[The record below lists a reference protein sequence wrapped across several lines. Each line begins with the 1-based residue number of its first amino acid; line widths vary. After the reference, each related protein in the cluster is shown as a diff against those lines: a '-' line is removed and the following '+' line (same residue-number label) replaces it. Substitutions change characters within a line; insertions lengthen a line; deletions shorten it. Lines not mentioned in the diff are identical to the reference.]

1 MSSKTR
7 FQIEASVTGMEG
19 VKKLQNSI
27 KQLKKSTLPT
37 SAEITKLRTAAKEL
51 GRQSDLTENDL
62 RTQASVFR
70 ELRANVSLTGTAYKK
85 LTADIQRAER
95 ALEKAAA
102 AGKRSS
108 FSFGK
113 AAKGLG
119 AVAGAGV
126 FGGVE
131 GAAGASLGLVLSGG
145 NPGAALAGGAVGAQL
160 GMGRRQLGEIGIYQ
174 ASLKKQRLALELVIA
189 DTDKYKKAQEFLAES
204 SEKLAIP
211 QDVIVRQF
219 TALTASVVG
228 AGQSVED
235 AQEVFLSIASGIRG
249 TGGSLEDMKA
259 AMTATA
265 QVFSKGK
272 VSAEE
277 LRQQLGERLPGAF
290 TIFASSMKMKPA
302 ELDKALEQGKVTLQD
317 FMGFSKF
324 LFKEYGKN
332 AEILAT
338 SPAAAGDRLATEFS
352 KFKDTFG
359 GFFANIGA
367 SLQDGTTNILKFFNT
382 NQVIIKKYVTDIVN
396 ISVGIGTVFKKVWTD
411 IFGGLGQALV
421 TSFNFIKNQFKKL
434 ADFINGFFQGFKKL
448 WNAFAEAMGH
458 LGLGR
463 LFEVPWISIS
473 DETGDTLKTNLDKVT
488 KPLNDYK
495 KELKELFDKNSGL
508 SIEEVFGT
516 PKFDEFIKKAI
527 EAKEA
532 ANKLNNELDKTGDK
546 INIWQ
551 DMKAG
556 AMAFKNSIV
565 DISKQIQDA
574 TKNAFDR
581 MADSLTE
588 FVMTGKMNF
597 KEFARSVIADIT
609 KIYVKSQIL
618 GMFDFLGN
626 KFGGGKT
633 PVGTQVGNDLGDH
646 LGSLKLIK
654 NAKGNVYAQNG
665 IVPFAKGGIVDGIV
679 NKPTIFPFANGG
691 VGLMGEAG
699 YPEAIIPLK
708 RGRDGKLG
716 VSGGGGTSVVVNV
729 DASGSEVEG
738 SEGDAAALGRA
749 ISAAVTQELINQK
762 RPGGLLSAA

>member
-70 ELRANVSLTGTAYKK
+70 ELRANVSTTGTAYKK

-102 AGKRSS
+102 AGQRSS

-126 FGGVE
+126 FGGAE
-131 GAAGASLGLVLSGG
+131 GALGASLGLVLSGG

-249 TGGSLEDMKA
+249 TGGTLEDMKA

-290 TIFASSMKMKPA
+290 TIFAESMGKTPA
-302 ELDKALEQGKVTLQD
+302 ELDKALEQGKVTLDD
-317 FMGFSKF
+317 FMTFSEELMK
-324 LFKEYGKN
+324 KYGKN
-332 AEILAT
+332 AELLAAG
-338 SPAAAGDRLATEFS
+338 PEAAGDRLAVSLTDLKDNLGELLTPIGAGFQ
-352 KFKDTFG
+352 DTFKIIVDIIDDAVTG
-359 GFFANIGA
+359 LKDFLKIGEKFHQENLDRLEAEKAGHLELREVLDEQRKADEAYIGNIKAKVAEG
-367 SLQDGTTNILKFFNT
+367 
-382 NQVIIKKYVTDIVN
+382 KKLTAQENVQYNLTQN
-396 ISVGIGTVFKKVWTD
+396 RLIGTKVE
-411 IFGGLGQALV
+411 LRQ
-421 TSFNFIKNQFKKL
+421 
-434 ADFINGFFQGFKKL
+434 
-448 WNAFAEAMGH
+448 
-458 LGLGR
+458 
-463 LFEVPWISIS
+463 
-473 DETGDTLKTNLDKVT
+473 LDVV
-488 KPLNDYK
+488 
-495 KELKELFDKNSGL
+495 LKEIDVDIAVIQEKMKDLATDS
-508 SIEEVFGT
+508 E
-516 PKFDEFIKKAI
+516 KA
-527 EAKEA
+527 ASRSVSFWA
-532 ANKLNNELDKTGDK
+532 S
-546 INIWQ
+546 
-551 DMKAG
+551 MKAG
-556 AMAFKNSIV
+556 ATAYKNSII
-565 DISKQIQDA
+565 DINKQISDA
-574 TKNAFDR
+574 TKAAFTQMED
-581 MADSLTE
+581 ALVN
-588 FVMTGKMNF
+588 FVMTGKMSF
-597 KEFARSVIADIT
+597 KDFARSIIADIT
-609 KIYVKSQIL
+609 RIYIRSQL
-618 GMFDFLGN
+618 LSMFDG
-626 KFGGGKT
+626 
-633 PVGTQVGNDLGDH
+633 
-646 LGSLKLIK
+646 LGSLFKGGKKLGPGTTSGMTTGQIIGQD
-654 NAKGNVYAQNG
+654 NTFYGNSFPTGSFAKGGVIGRNG
-665 IVPFAKGGIVDGIV
+665 IVPFGKGGIVD
-679 NKPTIFPFANGG
+679 NPTIFPFANGG

-716 VSGGGGTSVVVNV
+716 VAGGGGTSVVVNV
-729 DASGSEVEG
+729 DASGTEVQ
-738 SEGDAAALGRA
+738 GDQGQSAALGRA
-749 ISAAVTQELINQK
+749 VSFAVTEEIAKQK